1 MYFRQKKSGRRTY
14 LQIVES
20 YRQGGQPRQRV
31 IATLGRLDE
40 LTQNGQVESL
50 LASGAR
56 FAPGAML
63 LNAFERG
70 ELTSVGKIGIGPG
83 LIFERLWQQTGIAT
97 VLHELSKGRRHAFSL
112 ERAVFLTVVHRLCC
126 AGSDRAADKWRRE
139 VRVEGAEQIALHQL
153 YRAMA
158 WLGEDLE
165 DQTDKTPFAPRCTK
179 DLIEER
185 LFDRRRDLFTGLDLV
200 FFDTTSIYFEGEGG
214 ETIGQHGH
222 SKDSRPDLKQM
233 VVGAVLDSAG
243 RPILCEL
250 WPGNTTDVKTLVPI
264 VTRLQKRF
272 AVAQV
277 CVVADRGMISRHTI
291 DEIEARGWFYILG
304 ARLRSTTEVRDEV
317 LGRGGRYQVVHA
329 KGSSSKDPSP
339 LKVKEVD
346 VGGRR
351 YVVCLNDDQAKKDAA
366 DREAILEGLRQ
377 KLAQGDKAL
386 VGNKG
391 YRKYLSGAGAG
402 FAIDEEK
409 VRFEARFDG
418 KWVLRTNTTLPTAEV
433 ALKYKELWQV
443 EDIFRSTKSILET
456 RPIYHKCDET
466 IRGHVFCSFLALVLR
481 KALMDRLDERGE
493 VLEWA
498 DIMRDLN
505 GLHEIQ
511 VDQDDKRFLL
521 RSQATGVCGKVFQA
535 VGVALPQTV
544 RVAPRQEAVSD

>member
-1 MYFRQKKSGRRTY
+1 MYFRQKQSGSHTY

-20 YRQGGQPRQRV
+20 HRQGGQPRQRV

-40 LTQNGQVESL
+40 LTQNGQLESL

-70 ELTSVGKIGIGPG
+70 EITSVGKISIGPG
-83 LIFERLWQQTGIAT
+83 LIFERLWQQTGIAA
-97 VLHELSKGRRHAFSL
+97 VLHQLAKGRRHGFSL
-112 ERAVFLTVVHRLCC
+112 ERAVFLTVLHRLCC
-126 AGSDRAADKWRRE
+126 AGSDRAADKWRQM
-139 VRVEGAEQIALHQL
+139 VRIEGAEEISLHQL

-158 WLGEDLE
+158 WLGESLE
-165 DQTDKTPFAPRCTK
+165 DQADKTPFAPRCTK

-185 LFDRRRDLFTGLDLV
+185 LFERRRDLFTSLDLV

-272 AVAQV
+272 AVANV
-277 CVVADRGMISRHTI
+277 CIVADRGMISQQTI
-291 DEIEARGWFYILG
+291 SEVEAQGWFYILG
-304 ARLRSTTEVRDEV
+304 ARMRTVEVRDEV
-317 LGRGGRYQVVHA
+317 LSRAGRYQVVHT
-329 KGSSSKDPSP
+329 KGVSNKDPSP

-346 VGGRR
+346 VGGHR
-351 YVVCLNDDQAKKDAA
+351 YIVCLNDDQAKKDAA
-366 DREAILEGLRQ
+366 DRDAILEGLRQ
-377 KLAQGDKAL
+377 KLTQGDKAL

-391 YRKYLSGAGAG
+391 YRKYLTGRGAG

-409 VRFEARFDG
+409 VKSEARFDG
-418 KWVLRTNTTLPTAEV
+418 KWVLRTNTALPTAEV

-481 KALMDRLDERGE
+481 KALMDQLAQRGDI
-493 VLEWA
+493 LEWA
-498 DIMRDLN
+498 DIVRDLN
-505 GLHEIQ
+505 GLEEIQ
-511 VDQDDKRFLL
+511 VDQDNKRFLL
-521 RSQATGVCGKVFQA
+521 RSQTSGVCSKVFLA
-535 VGVALPQTV
+535 VGVAIPPTIRSASAEEL
-544 RVAPRQEAVSD
+544 ASA

>member
-1 MYFRQKKSGRRTY
+1 MYFREKKSGSHTY

-20 YRQGGQPRQRV
+20 HRQEGQPRQRV

-40 LTQNGQVESL
+40 LTQNGQLESL

-70 ELTSVGKIGIGPG
+70 ELTSVGKISIGPG

-97 VLHELSKGRRHAFSL
+97 VLHELAKNRRHGFSL

-126 AGSDRAADKWRRE
+126 AGSDRAADKWRQT
-139 VRVEGAEQIALHQL
+139 VRIEDTEEISLHQL

-158 WLGEDLE
+158 WLGEDLS

-179 DLIEER
+179 DLIEEH
-185 LFDRRRDLFTGLDLV
+185 LFERRRDLFTSLDLV

-214 ETIGQHGH
+214 ESIGQHGH

-233 VVGAVLDSAG
+233 VVGAVLDSTG

-272 AVAQV
+272 AVANV
-277 CVVADRGMISRHTI
+277 CIVADRGMISRQTI
-291 DEIEARGWFYILG
+291 DEIEMQRWFYILG
-304 ARLRSTTEVRDEV
+304 ARMRTVEVRDEV
-317 LGRGGRYQVVHA
+317 LSRSGRYQIVHA
-329 KGSSSKDPSP
+329 QGDSSKDPSP
-339 LKVKEVD
+339 LKVKEVG
-346 VGGRR
+346 VGGGR
-351 YVVCLNDDQAKKDAA
+351 YIVCLNDDQAKKDAA
-366 DREAILEGLRQ
+366 DRGTILESLRQ

-391 YRKYLSGAGAG
+391 YRKYLTGGGAG

-409 VRFEARFDG
+409 VKSEARFDG
-418 KWVLRTNTTLPTAEV
+418 KWVLRTNTSLPTAEV

-443 EDIFRSTKSILET
+443 EDIFRSMKSILET

-481 KALMDRLDERGE
+481 KALMDRLAQRGD

-498 DIMRDLN
+498 DIVRDLN
-505 GLHEIQ
+505 GLEEIQ
-511 VDQDDKRFLL
+511 VDQDNKRFVL
-521 RSQATGVCGKVFQA
+521 RSQTTGICGKVFQA
-535 VGVALPQTV
+535 VGVALPPTI
-544 RVAPRQEAVSD
+544 RSASLTEIATA

>member
-1 MYFRQKKSGRRTY
+1 MYFRQKKSGSHSY

-20 YRQGGQPRQRV
+20 HREGGQPRQRV

-40 LTQNGQVESL
+40 LTQNGQLESL

-56 FAPGAML
+56 FAPGAMV

-70 ELTSVGKIGIGPG
+70 ELTSVGKISIGPG
-83 LIFERLWQQTGIAT
+83 LIFERLWQQTGIAG
-97 VLHELSKGRRHAFSL
+97 VLHELVKGRRHGFSL
-112 ERAVFLTVVHRLCC
+112 ERAVFMTVLHRLCC
-126 AGSDRAADKWRRE
+126 AGSDRAAEKWRQG
-139 VRVEGAEQIALHQL
+139 VRIEGAEDLSLHQL

-158 WLGEDLE
+158 WLGEDLS

-185 LFDRRRDLFTGLDLV
+185 LFERRRDLFTSLDLV

-214 ETIGQHGH
+214 ESIGQYGH

-272 AVAQV
+272 AVANV
-277 CVVADRGMISRHTI
+277 CIVADRGMISGQTI
-291 DEIEARGWFYILG
+291 EEIEALGWCYILG
-304 ARLRSTTEVRDEV
+304 ARMRTVEVRDDV
-317 LGRGGRYQVVHA
+317 LSRGGRYQVVHA
-329 KGSSSKDPSP
+329 KGVSSKDPSP

-346 VGGRR
+346 VGGHR
-351 YVVCLNDDQAKKDAA
+351 YIVCLNDDQAKKDAG
-366 DREAILEGLRQ
+366 DREAILESLRQ
-377 KLAQGDKAL
+377 KLTQGDKAL

-391 YRKYLSGAGAG
+391 YRKYLTGRGAG

-409 VRFEARFDG
+409 VKFESRFDG
-418 KWVLRTNTTLPTAEV
+418 KWVLRTNTHLPAADV

-456 RPIYHKCDET
+456 RSIYHKCDET
-466 IRGHVFCSFLALVLR
+466 IRGDVFCSFLALVLR
-481 KALMDRLDERGE
+481 KALMDRLIQRGD

-498 DIMRDLN
+498 DIVRDLT
-505 GLHEIQ
+505 GLEEIH
-511 VDQDDKRFLL
+511 VDQDNKRFLL
-521 RSQATGVCGKVFQA
+521 RSQTTSACTKVFQA
-535 VGVALPQTV
+535 VGVAIPPTIRSV
-544 RVAPRQEAVSD
+544 STQEIAID